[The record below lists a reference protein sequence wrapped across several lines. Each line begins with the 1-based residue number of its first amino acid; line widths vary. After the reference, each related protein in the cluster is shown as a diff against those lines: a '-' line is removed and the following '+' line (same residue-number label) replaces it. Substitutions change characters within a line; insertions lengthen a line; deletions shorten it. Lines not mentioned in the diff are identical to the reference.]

1 MKLPWVSRE
10 MYEAMLAEKDRQIA
24 EWKHIAQKTQDR
36 FFLKVTGAPLFAE
49 VPAEKESPEKKAEYV
64 DPDKLSPVDRARMR
78 LGPRANVRAIQRYI
92 EKEAQAAFDAT
103 METHDPAEKFVEA
116 NAEMTEALRSGR
128 VAALKEQTN

>member
-49 VPAEKESPEKKAEYV
+49 
-64 DPDKLSPVDRARMR
+64 
-78 LGPRANVRAIQRYI
+78 GPRAGRPCP
-92 EKEAQAAFDAT
+92 
-103 METHDPAEKFVEA
+103 PAGDEV
-116 NAEMTEALRSGR
+116 S
-128 VAALKEQTN
+128 